1 MSNRSSKR
9 PKYCHHKPSGR
20 AYVRLTRSGQRETIY
35 LGDYD
40 SPESWD
46 LYNELVSGWLKQL
59 DDEGLYCLT
68 IDELALLYL
77 NHCKSYYVK
86 AGKQTSEYECVRS
99 ALRYIIR
106 SHGTE
111 LARSFGPKKLKAVR
125 QAMIEAEYAR
135 STINKHVGRIRR
147 MFRWGVENEY
157 VTVDVLSALQ
167 ALAGLRKGRSEAKE
181 TTPVKPVPQEHVNAV
196 LPRVSVPVANI
207 IRFQQL
213 TGMRPEEA
221 VEFREGEIEQE
232 DDVWL
237 YVPRSHKTEHHD
249 KDRMIFIGPQAQ
261 KVIVPLLTGDPE
273 QYVFRPV
280 DSVNYDAEF
289 NRCYRV
295 DSYRQAIQRAC
306 KRAKVPSWSPNQLRH
321 NVGTAI
327 RKRFG
332 TEAAQVVLGHG
343 NLSVTEVYA
352 ERDMDLARKVMSQL
366 G

>member
-20 AYVRLTRSGQRETIY
+20 AYVRLTRNGQRETIY

-40 SPESWD
+40 SSESWD

-59 DDEGLYCLT
+59 DDDGVYCLT
-68 IDELALLYL
+68 IDELALLFL
-77 NHCKSYYVK
+77 EHCKGYYVK
-86 AGKQTSEYECVRS
+86 DGKQTSEYECIRS
-99 ALRYIIR
+99 ALRFIIR
-106 SHGTE
+106 LNGTE

-125 QAMIEAEYAR
+125 QAMIESEFSR

-157 VTVDVLSALQ
+157 VPVDVLSALQ
-167 ALAGLRKGRSEAKE
+167 TVAGLRKGRSEAKE
-181 TTPVKPVPQEHVNAV
+181 SAPVKPVSQQHVDDI
-196 LPRVSVPVANI
+196 LPKVSTPVANM

-213 TGMRPEEA
+213 TGMRPEEV

-232 DDVWL
+232 EDVWL

-261 KVIVPLLTGDPE
+261 EVIAPLLTGNPE
-273 QYVFRPV
+273 QYVFRPDDAV
-280 DSVNYDAEF
+280 DYDTEF

-321 NVGTAI
+321 TAGTEI
-327 RKRFG
+327 RKKFG
-332 TEAAQVVLGHG
+332 AEAAQVVLGHG

-352 ERDMDLARKVMSQL
+352 ERDMNLARKVMSEL